1 MSVLRKRL
9 LEALSLMEG
18 AARNSEVIQKV
29 VELYPDTKPA
39 SAGSVLSDLKAREP
53 ELFAATER
61 GWVALA
67 EKGEEATVDEQVPDE
82 LSDPLE
88 KDLYEPVKRFLLTD
102 EIVTRAEVVGSSRNN
117 KKWGNPDLFGIIA
130 PTASDLYKFGSEFVS
145 FEVKRDLTQLI
156 VAFGQAASYRLFSH
170 QSYLVIPRDEKH
182 AEYRRVDAL
191 CELFGIGLIDFVLA
205 GDEPTFRLR
214 LRPRTQVP
222 NPSYLNDF
230 LAKLRDSDKAMLN
243 KILG

>member
-1 MSVLRKRL
+1 MSTLKNKIL
-9 LEALSLMEG
+9 AALSQMDGE
-18 AARNSEVIQKV
+18 ARNSDVIQKV
-29 VELYPDTKPA
+29 IETSPGTSRDSVGSMLSQLKTKEPA
-39 SAGSVLSDLKAREP
+39 
-53 ELFAATER
+53 LFAPTER

-67 EKGEEATVDEQVPDE
+67 SASPQEAAAGQVPEE

-88 KDLYEPVKRFLLTD
+88 KDLYEPVQRFLLTD
-102 EIVTRAEVVGSSRNN
+102 EIVTRVEIVGSSRSN

-130 PTASDLYKFGSEFVS
+130 PTASDLYRFSSEFIS

-182 AEYRRVDAL
+182 SEYRRVDAL
-191 CELFGIGLIDFVLA
+191 CELFGIGLIDFVLV
-205 GDEPTFRLR
+205 DEEPIFRVR